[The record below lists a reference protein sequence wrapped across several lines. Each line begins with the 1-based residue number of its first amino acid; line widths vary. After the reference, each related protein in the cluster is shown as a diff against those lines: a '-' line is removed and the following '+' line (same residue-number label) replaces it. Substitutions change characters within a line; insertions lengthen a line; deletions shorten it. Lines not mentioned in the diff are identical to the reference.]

1 MKFLGLTPNVSTP
14 TVTET
19 PAPTTDTTTAT
30 DDATNRL
37 RRRRGVA
44 ATVLAGDSSTVNA
57 SSVNAPA
64 ASAATKAILGQ

>member
-1 MKFLGLTPNVSTP
+1 MKFLGLSPSVSTP
-14 TVTET
+14 PVPDT
-19 PAPTTDTTTAT
+19 PTPTTDTTVAA

-57 SSVNAPA
+57 SSVSAPS
-64 ASAATKAILGQ
+64 ASAATKTLLGQ